1 MKVLS
6 LMPVEYDVLGKP
18 QYDNLTL
25 FLLEEVIKLG
35 ATEIDFINKVDPKLF
50 SRLTNKDSS
59 PYEIAGEIFEFIKQ
73 GGYDGILID
82 YTFPFD
88 ILLYLGYWLGTS
100 LNERNELVI
109 FINKGYAIVERVEIW

>member
-25 FLLEEVIKLG
+25 FLLEKVIELG
-35 ATEIDFINKVDPKLF
+35 ATEIDFINKVNPKLF
-50 SRLTNKDSS
+50 SRIANRDGS

-109 FINKGYAIVERVEIW
+109 FINKGYAIVERVEI